1 MARRGTPGPTT
12 GGIENECVLNDGA
25 RARCGD
31 GDTQNLVKE
40 RLGKKPKEHRNVEH
54 TRVKETTPKKAHTQR
69 AQRTRHKRRGGEVGM
84 ETGKNDG
91 REGKTLYGKSDA
103 RKDLLER

>member
-1 MARRGTPGPTT
+1 MS
-12 GGIENECVLNDGA
+12 VLNDGA
-25 RARCGD
+25 CARCGD
-31 GDTQNLVKE
+31 GDAQNLVKE

-69 AQRTRHKRRGGEVGM
+69 AQRTRHKRREGEVGM
-84 ETGKNDG
+84 ETGKNDREG